1 MNVNTL
7 IEARNISY
15 SAESSFSLLKKNST
29 FDIIKNVSFELY
41 QGEILGIVGESG
53 CGKTTLAK
61 IISGVTLN
69 TSGEIKKHLLTNKIS
84 PIQILFQNSEELI
97 NPFRKCRSILNDAS
111 NDHES
116 LTEVLSE
123 VNADK
128 KLLNSWGYQLSGGE
142 RQRIALARLLVV
154 KPEILILDEP
164 FSAQDYKSKINFIE
178 LLRNINRKQ
187 NITIICITHELDLL
201 NDFVNR
207 IMVMYKGKII
217 ETSITNN
224 FSTSLKHPYSQFLLE
239 SGIYKI
245 KREDFKKNIS
255 QQPTACEYYERCDKK
270 SDKCISE
277 VAIIQNDSSTIH
289 CNHPY

>member
-15 SAESSFSLLKKNST
+15 SVVSSFSLFRKNT
-29 FDIIKNVSFELY
+29 TTDIIKNVSLEIY
-41 QGEILGIVGESG
+41 KGEILGIVGESG

-69 TSGEIKKHLLTNKIS
+69 ISGEIKKRFLTNKVS

-97 NPFRKCRSILNDAS
+97 NPFRKCRSILSDAS
-111 NDHES
+111 NDNES
-116 LTEVLSE
+116 LTEVLSA
-123 VNADK
+123 VDVDK

-142 RQRIALARLLVV
+142 RQRIALARLLLVN
-154 KPEILILDEP
+154 PEILILDEP

-178 LLRNINRKQ
+178 LLKYLNKKK
-187 NITIICITHELDLL
+187 NITIVCITHELDLL
-201 NDFVNR
+201 NDFVKR
-207 IMVMYKGKII
+207 IIVMYKGKII
-217 ETSITNN
+217 ETSTTNN
-224 FSTSLKHPYSQFLLE
+224 FGASLKHPYSQFLLE
-239 SGIYKI
+239 SGNYKI